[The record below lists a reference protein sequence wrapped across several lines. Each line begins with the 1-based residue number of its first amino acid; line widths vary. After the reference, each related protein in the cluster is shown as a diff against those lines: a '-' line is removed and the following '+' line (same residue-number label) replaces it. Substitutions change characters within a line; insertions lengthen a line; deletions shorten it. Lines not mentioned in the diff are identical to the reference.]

1 MGDQM
6 DLYQPMK
13 KHLEHIAAELLQ
25 DQERLPLR
33 ATHGL
38 PSPESVIS
46 IACDLRELLF
56 PGYQNLRHPGSVGD
70 SHEVVELLQSVQKR
84 LEIEFARA
92 LRHRPGLRLHNQ
104 HGQAQQSPET
114 NPGMLASTFLQDLPR
129 LKGILMQDVAAAFEG
144 DPAAKTYDEIVLC
157 YPGLAAITVHRIAHS
172 LHQLQIP
179 YLPRMLSEWAH
190 CETGIDI
197 HPAAQIGPR
206 FFIDHGTG
214 VVIGETCEIGS
225 GVTLYQGVTL
235 GAWSFPRDEDGN
247 LIRGQKRHPTLQDD
261 VIVYSNAS
269 ILGGTTVVGA
279 GSQIG
284 SGVTLSRTIPARTIV
299 TIEAPTLK
307 FREAG

>member
-1 MGDQM
+1 
-6 DLYQPMK
+6 MK
-13 KHLEHIAAELLQ
+13 QNLEHIAAELLQ
-25 DQERLPLR
+25 HQESLPLQ
-33 ATHGL
+33 AVHGL

-56 PGYQNLRHPGSVGD
+56 PGYQKLRHPSSVGD
-70 SHEVVELLQSVQKR
+70 SHEVVELLQSIQQR
-84 LEIEFARA
+84 LQLEFARA
-92 LRHRPGLRLHNQ
+92 LQHRPDLRLHNQ
-104 HGQAQQSPET
+104 HGHVQQPQES
-114 NPGMLASTFLQDLPR
+114 NPRLLASTFLNELPR
-129 LKGILMQDVAAAFEG
+129 LKSILMQDVAAAFDG

-157 YPGLAAITVHRIAHS
+157 YPGLAAITVHRIAHA

-269 ILGGTTVVGA
+269 ILGGTTVVGT

-284 SGVTLSRTIPARTIV
+284 SGVTLSRTVPARTIV
-299 TIEAPTLK
+299 TIESPTLK
-307 FREAG
+307 FREAA

>member
-1 MGDQM
+1 MSKNIE
-6 DLYQPMK
+6 L
-13 KHLEHIAAELLQ
+13 IAAELFNCQ
-25 DQERLPLR
+25 QSMPSP
-33 ATHGL
+33 ASYGL

-56 PGYQNLRHPGSVGD
+56 PGYQSLRCVSSVD
-70 SHEVVELLQSVQKR
+70 NDHEVVELLLSIQKR
-84 LEIEFARA
+84 LEIETARA
-92 LRHRPGLRLHNQ
+92 LQHRPELRIHDQ
-104 HGQAQQSPET
+104 QAGTSQSLESDPRS
-114 NPGMLASTFLQDLPR
+114 LVSTFLQDLPR
-129 LKGILMQDVAAAFEG
+129 LKSILMQDVAAAFEG

-157 YPGLAAITVHRIAHS
+157 YPGLAAVTVHRIAHA
-172 LHQLQIP
+172 LHQLKIP

-197 HPAAQIGPR
+197 HPAAEIGPR

-235 GAWSFPRDEDGN
+235 GAWSFPRDQDGN

-261 VIVYSNAS
+261 VVVYSNAS

>member
-1 MGDQM
+1 M
-6 DLYQPMK
+6 DLNQPMN
-13 KHLEHIAAELLQ
+13 KHLARIGAELLRY
-25 DQERLPLR
+25 QECLPLK
-33 ATHGL
+33 ATVGL
-38 PSPESVIS
+38 PSPESVIN

-56 PGYQNLRHPGSVGD
+56 PGYQNLRHPGAVGD
-70 SHEVVELLQSVQKR
+70 SHEIVDLLRSVQQR

-92 LRHRPGLRLHNQ
+92 LRHRPDLRI
-104 HGQAQQSPET
+104 HGDQKPFPET
-114 NPGMLASTFLQDLPR
+114 SPSDLASMFLSGLPR
-129 LKGILMQDVAAAFEG
+129 LKSVLMQDVAAAFEG

-157 YPGLAAITVHRIAHS
+157 YPGLAAITIHRIAHS

-214 VVIGETCEIGS
+214 AVIGETCEIGA
-225 GVTLYQGVTL
+225 GVKLYQGVTL

-261 VIVYSNAS
+261 VVVYSNAS

-284 SGVTLSRTIPARTIV
+284 SGVTLSRTIPDRTIV
-299 TIEAPTLK
+299 TIESPTLK
-307 FREAG
+307 FRAAG

>member
-1 MGDQM
+1 M
-6 DLYQPMK
+6 D
-13 KHLEHIAAELLQ
+13 KHLERIGAELLRH
-25 DQERLPLR
+25 QECLPLQ
-33 ATHGL
+33 ATVGL
-38 PSPESVIS
+38 PSPESVIN

-56 PGYQNLRHPGSVGD
+56 PGYQKLRHPRTVGD
-70 SHEVVELLQSVQKR
+70 SHEIVDLLRSIQQR

-92 LRHRPGLRLHNQ
+92 LRHRSDLRIHSNQ
-104 HGQAQQSPET
+104 RALPET
-114 NPGMLASTFLQDLPR
+114 SPSGLASLFLSGLPR
-129 LKGILMQDVAAAFEG
+129 VKSMLMQDVAAAFEG

-157 YPGLAAITVHRIAHS
+157 YPGLAAITIHRIAHS

-214 VVIGETCEIGS
+214 VVIGETCEIGA
-225 GVTLYQGVTL
+225 GVKLYQGVTL

-261 VIVYSNAS
+261 VVVYSNAS

-299 TIEAPTLK
+299 TIESPTLK
-307 FREAG
+307 FRAAS